1 MTRIPLVGNDRFAVG
16 VVAELALVLLEGAH
30 TKFGLCALGDF
41 MNPGKELLV
50 CSLAAFRMM
59 AAHLGQNLNV
69 LSDGSAAFPGT
80 AVLEG
85 RALGSN
91 ALHLLG
97 EDRVGTGPSLE
108 GGAFG
113 LQFRVAHGEWGLQ
126 NEGR

>member
-1 MTRIPLVGNDRFAVG
+1 MTRIPSFRNDRFAVG

-41 MNPGKELLV
+41 MDPGKELLV
-50 CSLAAFRMM
+50 GRLAAFQMM
-59 AAHLGQNLNV
+59 AAHLGHHLHV
-69 LSDGSAAFPGT
+69 LSHGSAAFPGT

-97 EDRVGTGPSLE
+97 EDTVGTGPSLE

-113 LQFRVAHGEWGLQ
+113 L
-126 NEGR
+126 